1 MPSVGVVEAE
11 LEGIC
16 VRAGTQAG
24 MKPGEALL
32 MPRLQTRNGQ
42 SQLAAERIQGLAAK
56 QAEDGLDLACGVPS
70 AGWRQRCSG
79 PACGGSGRA
88 TPSLRRRR
96 RGRKGFV

>member
-56 QAEDGLDLACGVPS
+56 QAEDGLNLVLSHSWSNGNTRKELAG
-70 AGWRQRCSG
+70 
-79 PACGGSGRA
+79 
-88 TPSLRRRR
+88 T
-96 RGRKGFV
+96 K